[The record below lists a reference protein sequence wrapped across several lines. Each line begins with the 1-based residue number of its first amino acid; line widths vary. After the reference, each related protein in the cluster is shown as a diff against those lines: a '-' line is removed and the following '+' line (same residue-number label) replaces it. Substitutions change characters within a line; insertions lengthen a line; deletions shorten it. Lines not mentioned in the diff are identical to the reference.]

1 MDIPFCRMEN
11 RCDKHFAEQKAR
23 SLQYGPLQPH
33 QWHGKEDV
41 PTTFLSCCPEVRLY
55 WFSSLI
61 FCCVPTR
68 RMLISFPL
76 METWIQRSLAGNF
89 AAFQPQSVAANDD
102 SRRNVAIPKRTEVWL
117 TPKLAN
123 NFEKY
128 SFCTCWNCW
137 SKCAWIFDM
146 ANHTSITKINN
157 AAPLLWIARHE
168 PRLTY
173 TFHSFCVAVSNMFK
187 AWLVGFV
194 VDVPRILHQGHPRS
208 KTWTE

>member
-1 MDIPFCRMEN
+1 MVHCNPTNGMARRMYQRHFSLVALRFVCIGFHHWFFVVCRQEGCWFPSPWWRLGSRGVWPEILQPSNPRALQLTTTREETWRSPREPKFDWLQNWRTILKNIPFAP
-11 RCDKHFAEQKAR
+11 AE
-23 SLQYGPLQPH
+23 
-33 QWHGKEDV
+33 
-41 PTTFLSCCPEVRLY
+41 
-55 WFSSLI
+55 I
-61 FCCVPTR
+61 
-68 RMLISFPL
+68 
-76 METWIQRSLAGNF
+76 AG
-89 AAFQPQSVAANDD
+89 A
-102 SRRNVAIPKRTEVWL
+102 
-117 TPKLAN
+117 
-123 NFEKY
+123 
-128 SFCTCWNCW
+128 
-137 SKCAWIFDM
+137 KCAWIFDM